1 MAHLLDIHV
10 VHVTVVDVDRVHALG
25 LDAVDRH
32 GMRREVPHNR
42 PRGADDLQAA
52 AVVPL
57 EVVEVNL
64 TQQPR
69 LEAERHLRQV
79 LRIARQVAVVPRR
92 ADDLGRLPEEPAQVV
107 ELVNGVEQDAATQ
120 RGADR
125 IVVPIVAAR
134 PPVGK
139 VGAELCP
146 HGEQSSDALV
156 FQQGLDAS
164 EAREEAEVE
173 AHREHA
179 PASPR
184 LFDQRRHAVTGVRD
198 GLLHEEMSARRERL
212 TRRLQMKG
220 GRRTDQHR
228 VRRRGQRAFE
238 ARGRFDAGPRGRL
251 TQTIAVGVPD
261 LHPMAESGEVSAVP
275 GSDRAPAHD
284 KETHHRPRSFR
295 SSKISNFIVCP
306 ARLSG
311 YGRASTSRCPSSL

>member
-1 MAHLLDIHV
+1 M
-10 VHVTVVDVDRVHALG
+10 
-25 LDAVDRH
+25 
-32 GMRREVPHNR
+32 
-42 PRGADDLQAA
+42 
-52 AVVPL
+52 
-57 EVVEVNL
+57 NL

-69 LEAERHLRQV
+69 LEAERHLRQI

-198 GLLHEEMSARRERL
+198 GLLHEEM
-212 TRRLQMKG
+212 KG
-220 GRRTDQHR
+220 GRRTDQRR

-238 ARGRFDAGPRGRL
+238 ARGRLDAGPRGRL

-261 LHPMAESGEVSAVP
+261 LHPMAESDEVSAVP